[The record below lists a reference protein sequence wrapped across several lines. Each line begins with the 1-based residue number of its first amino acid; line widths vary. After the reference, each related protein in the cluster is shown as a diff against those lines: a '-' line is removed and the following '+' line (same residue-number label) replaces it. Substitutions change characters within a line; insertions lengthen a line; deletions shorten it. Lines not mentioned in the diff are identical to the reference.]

1 MARNLTDKGVAALKA
16 QAKAY
21 SIPDP
26 QLPGHMVRVQP
37 TGNKSF
43 VAVMRDLRGKQIWTT
58 IGSTALLTVEEARQQ
73 AREVIKR
80 IKAGKDKAGP
90 QSFETVAKDW
100 LRRHVDA
107 KGLRDA
113 YEIRRV
119 LKKHIMPEWGGR
131 DFESIRRGDVTQLLD
146 QVEDKSGARTADKV
160 LEITSGICRFYEK
173 RKDDY
178 SSPIVKGMKRYST
191 KDHARER
198 ILSDDEIRKLWASCE
213 TANGYGALVKLLLL
227 TGQRREKVAAMRWD
241 EIDSDGVWHIPSERR
256 EKNNAGE
263 LVLPKLALSVINARP
278 RFASSPYILSNGN
291 GPMRSFHGPRDAMK
305 AKLNFA
311 EDWRLHDLRRTARS
325 LMSRAGVGNHIAE
338 RVLGHAIKGVEGTY
352 DRHQYRDEKGH
363 ALRALAGLI
372 ESIINP
378 ADNVGGSHVSVS
390 CLM

>member
-1 MARNLTDKGVAALKA
+1 
-16 QAKAY
+16 
-21 SIPDP
+21 
-26 QLPGHMVRVQP
+26 MVRVQP
-37 TGNKSF
+37 TGNRSF
-43 VAVMRDLRGKQIWTT
+43 VAVTRDPRGKQIWTT
-58 IGSTALLTVEEARQQ
+58 IGSATLLTVEEARQQ

-90 QSFETVAKDW
+90 QSFEAVAKDW
-100 LRRHVDA
+100 LHRHVDA

-131 DFESIRRGDVTQLLD
+131 DFESIRRGDVSRLLD
-146 QVEDKSGARTADKV
+146 QIEDESGARTADKV

-173 RKDDY
+173 RNEDY
-178 SSPIVKGMKRYST
+178 SSPIIKGMKRYST
-191 KDHARER
+191 KDHARKR
-198 ILSDDEIRKLWASCE
+198 ILSDDEIRKLWAICD

-241 EIDSDGVWHIPSERR
+241 EIDSDGTWHIPSERR

-263 LVLPKLALSVINARP
+263 LVLPKLALDIINARP

-305 AKLNFA
+305 AELNFA

-325 LMSRAGVGNHIAE
+325 LMSRAGIRPDIAE
-338 RVLGHAIKGVEGTY
+338 RVLGHAIRGVEGVY

-363 ALRALAGLI
+363 ALKALAGLI

-378 ADNVGGSHVSVS
+378 ADNVVRIAG
-390 CLM
+390 

>member
-43 VAVMRDLRGKQIWTT
+43 VAVTRDPRGKQIWTT
-58 IGSTALLTVEEARQQ
+58 IGSATLLTVEDARQE
-73 AREVIKR
+73 AKEVIKR

-90 QSFETVAKDW
+90 QSFEAVANDW

-119 LKKHIMPEWGGR
+119 LKKHIMPEFGGR
-131 DFESIRRGDVTQLLD
+131 EFESIRRGDVSRLLD
-146 QVEDKSGARTADKV
+146 QVEDELGARTADKV
-160 LEITSGICRFYEK
+160 LEITSGICRFYET
-173 RKDDY
+173 RNENY
-178 SSPIVKGMKRYST
+178 SSPIIKGMKRYST
-191 KDHARER
+191 KDHARKR
-198 ILSDDEIRKLWASCE
+198 ILSDDEIRNLWATCD

-241 EIDSDGVWHIPSERR
+241 EIDADGTWHIPSERR

-263 LVLPKLALSVINARP
+263 LVLPKLALDIINGRP
-278 RFASSPYILSNGN
+278 RFASSPYVLSNGN

-305 AKLNFA
+305 AKLKFA
-311 EDWRLHDLRRTARS
+311 DDWRLHDLRRTARS
-325 LMSRAGVGNHIAE
+325 LMSRAGVRPDIAE
-338 RVLGHAIKGVEGTY
+338 RVLGHAIRGVEGVY
-352 DRHQYRDEKGH
+352 DRHQYRDEKAH
-363 ALRALAGLI
+363 ALKALAGLI
-372 ESIINP
+372 ENILAP
-378 ADNVGGSHVSVS
+378 ADAKVVRIAR
-390 CLM
+390 

>member
-1 MARNLTDKGVAALKA
+1 MARNLTDKGVAALKPR
-16 QAKAY
+16 AKAY

-43 VAVMRDLRGKQIWTT
+43 VAVTRDPRGKQIWTT
-58 IGSTALLTVEEARQQ
+58 IGSVTLSTIEEARQE
-73 AREVIKR
+73 AKEVIKR

-90 QSFETVAKDW
+90 QSFEAVAKDW
-100 LRRHVDA
+100 LHRHVDA

-119 LKKHIMPEWGGR
+119 LKKHIMPEFGGR
-131 DFESIRRGDVTQLLD
+131 EFESIRRGDVSRLLD
-146 QVEDKSGARTADKV
+146 QVEDESGARTADKV
-160 LEITSGICRFYEK
+160 LEITSGIGRFYET
-173 RKDDY
+173 RNENY
-178 SSPIVKGMKRYST
+178 SSPIIKGMKRYST
-191 KDHARER
+191 KDHARKR
-198 ILSDDEIRKLWASCE
+198 ILSDDEIRKLWAISD

-241 EIDSDGVWHIPSERR
+241 EIDSDGTWHIPSERR

-263 LVLPKLALSVINARP
+263 LVLPKLALDIINARP
-278 RFASSPYILSNGN
+278 QFASSPYILSNGN

-325 LMSRAGVGNHIAE
+325 LMSRAGIPPHIAE

-363 ALRALAGLI
+363 ALKALAGLI

-378 ADNVGGSHVSVS
+378 AENVVRIAR
-390 CLM
+390 